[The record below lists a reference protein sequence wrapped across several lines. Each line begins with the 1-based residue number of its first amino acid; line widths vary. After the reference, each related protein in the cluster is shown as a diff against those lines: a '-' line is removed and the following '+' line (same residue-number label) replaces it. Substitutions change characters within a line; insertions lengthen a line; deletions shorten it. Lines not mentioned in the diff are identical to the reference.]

1 MDPVQHF
8 ECDTPDCIH
17 WNDGDCMKGS
27 SVTIQE
33 HHCVDYEQRPS
44 QSIAIVVEG
53 GTLQAVY
60 GSLTL
65 TGLDVELLDL
75 DNAKVSEDEEYETVR
90 RRVDEVRQTC
100 TQLY

>member
-1 MDPVQHF
+1 
-8 ECDTPDCIH
+8 
-17 WNDGDCMKGS
+17 MKGS

-60 GSLTL
+60 GSLAL

-90 RRVDEVRQTC
+90 RRVNEVRQTC